1 MKYKGTVILGW
12 YLRINILSGT
22 KWLKLDGLFQFVL
35 KIHPSNTQVKIF
47 KILKKKIFEM
57 VDYIKETK
65 NNSKICIG
73 VVIFVLFM
81 YMLYTIPIPTIA
93 AIILV
98 GNEALAIFGFQ
109 NKKTIPIYIHVVFN
123 YLLLFSFVYGIFLE
137 GVMEEQMDVI
147 DYQKICYVLML
158 SLGLFVFMLKFL
170 VSKIAL
176 MEMTEE
182 QSVLVPLVSNPV

>member
-1 MKYKGTVILGW
+1 M
-12 YLRINILSGT
+12 
-22 KWLKLDGLFQFVL
+22 
-35 KIHPSNTQVKIF
+35 KIF
-47 KILKKKIFEM
+47 KILKKKIFKM
-57 VDYIKETK
+57 VDYIRETK
-65 NNSKICIG
+65 NNAKISIG